1 MGEFD
6 RLPIPNEL
14 TKSSKIMKLIKT
26 TDFTFCGCDI
36 HAMSLT
42 TYFRINRT
50 SDDNRNLVFS
60 EDESYDWD
68 DLPKALIKLVKAG
81 IIESFSEERDAYRIC
96 ILTKSIE
103 DIW

>member
-26 TDFTFCGCDI
+26 KDFTFCGNDI

-50 SDDNRNLVFS
+50 ADDNRNLVFS

-68 DLPKALIKLVKAG
+68 DLPKALIQLVKSG
-81 IIESFSEERDAYRIC
+81 VIESFAEERDAYRIC

>member
-26 TDFTFCGCDI
+26 KDFTFCGCDI

-50 SDDNRNLVFS
+50 SDDNRILVFS
-60 EDESYDWD
+60 EDKSYDWD
-68 DLPKALIKLVKAG
+68 DLPKTLIKLVQAG
-81 IIESFSEERDAYRIC
+81 VIESFSEERDAYRIC
-96 ILTKSIE
+96 VLTKSIE